1 MVASAVQVAKRAL
14 LATRCRAHAACSE
27 AGCLEKDWVVGG
39 DVDFGI
45 PQSRYE
51 SSCHSGKVMPCIYLL
66 VCLACGRS
74 VSIEDAM

>member
-45 PQSRYE
+45 P
-51 SSCHSGKVMPCIYLL
+51 
-66 VCLACGRS
+66 
-74 VSIEDAM
+74 